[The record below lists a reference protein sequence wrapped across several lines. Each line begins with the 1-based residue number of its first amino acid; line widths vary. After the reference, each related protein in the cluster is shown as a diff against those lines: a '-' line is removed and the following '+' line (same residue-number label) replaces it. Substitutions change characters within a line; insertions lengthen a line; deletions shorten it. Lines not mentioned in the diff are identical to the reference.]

1 LSSAAPEGAREHA
14 GSPSGTAIHARRLVL
29 ATRGAAPVVAQVLG
43 RRSALSRS
51 AAGRA
56 TAEQVLA
63 ANVDLVLVVQ
73 GLDEGAHPRR
83 LERTLAA
90 VHASGAEPA
99 IVLTKPD
106 LVDDPRAALAEAEAV
121 AGGAPVLAA
130 SGVTGAGVGDVAR
143 LLAAGRTGVFVGPS
157 GAGKSTLVNALLGRA
172 AQETAPVRAHDARG
186 RHTTT
191 NRRLFVLPEG
201 GAVIDGPGIRE
212 LRLWDA
218 DGLEAAFDDVAAL
231 AAGCRFRDCRHAGE
245 PGCAVAAAVE
255 AGALD
260 PGRIENRRKLEREAA
275 LQEARRDGAAARAER
290 QRWKGIR
297 KELRRV
303 YRDRGR
309 T

>member
-106 LVDDPRAALAEAEAV
+106 LVDDPRAALAEAEAL

-130 SGVTGAGVGDVAR
+130 
-143 LLAAGRTGVFVGPS
+143 
-157 GAGKSTLVNALLGRA
+157 
-172 AQETAPVRAHDARG
+172 
-186 RHTTT
+186 
-191 NRRLFVLPEG
+191 
-201 GAVIDGPGIRE
+201 
-212 LRLWDA
+212 
-218 DGLEAAFDDVAAL
+218 
-231 AAGCRFRDCRHAGE
+231 
-245 PGCAVAAAVE
+245 
-255 AGALD
+255 LD
-260 PGRIENRRKLEREAA
+260 PGRVEERRKPEREAA
-275 LQEARRDGAAARAER
+275 LQEARRDGSAARAER
-290 QRWKGIR
+290 PRWKGIR